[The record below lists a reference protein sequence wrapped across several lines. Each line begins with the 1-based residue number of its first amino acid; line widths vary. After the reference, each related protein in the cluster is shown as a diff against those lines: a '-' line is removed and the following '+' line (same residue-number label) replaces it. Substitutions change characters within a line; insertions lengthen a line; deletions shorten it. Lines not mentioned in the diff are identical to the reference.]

1 MIQSGWDLD
10 KIYDIK
16 GRQGFYSYYWQFEK
30 TTFQIKFTSN
40 SELIYYQFGNVL
52 RIEKIIDQKNKPII
66 MTNLEQIKHLKW
78 EGNYGI
84 NNTQTGK
91 WIAFWK
97 GKQLDVGG
105 YYDENGSK
113 IGKWIE
119 LFENYWDFSPV
130 TYVGEYQ
137 VGNKQGRWDTF
148 YDKQKIG
155 GGSYQNGNKVGLWTD
170 LYENYYCYSYRRVL
184 GQLQN
189 WQMGYNVLNQ
199 NHVQNI
205 IQKFIKYSGSTD
217 YDQNGLKNGIGIEL
231 NEDFYYCCQVI
242 YRGEYKNNIKVGRW
256 DTIFL
261 ENNTIIGGG
270 NYDINGLKEGL
281 WVDLHDGFNIYY
293 KHIQTGTYQNGIRQ
307 GQFIESQLS

>member
-1 MIQSGWDLD
+1 
-10 KIYDIK
+10 
-16 GRQGFYSYYWQFEK
+16 
-30 TTFQIKFTSN
+30 
-40 SELIYYQFGNVL
+40 
-52 RIEKIIDQKNKPII
+52 

-78 EGNYGI
+78 EGDYGI

-148 YDKQKIG
+148 YDKQKMQSFTNRLNLEEEVVIRMVI
-155 GGSYQNGNKVGLWTD
+155 KLVFGLIYTKIIIA
-170 LYENYYCYSYRRVL
+170 
-184 GQLQN
+184 
-189 WQMGYNVLNQ
+189 
-199 NHVQNI
+199 HVKLLIQESIRTI
-205 IQKFIKYSGSTD
+205 IKLVDGIQCFKTKLCIKYHLEI
-217 YDQNGLKNGIGIEL
+217 YKIQWN
-231 NEDFYYCCQVI
+231 CCQVI
-242 YRGEYKNNIKVGRW
+242 YRGEFKNNIMVGRW

-293 KHIQTGTYQNGIRQ
+293 KHIQTGNYQNGIRQ